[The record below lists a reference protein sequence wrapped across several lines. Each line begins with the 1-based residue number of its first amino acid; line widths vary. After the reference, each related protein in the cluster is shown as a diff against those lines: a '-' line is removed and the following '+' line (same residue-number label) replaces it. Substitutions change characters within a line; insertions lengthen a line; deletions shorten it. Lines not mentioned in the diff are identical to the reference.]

1 MKSFSQWTIDEV
13 EKEFHLQLQ
22 RQSEVLDAWLQAP
35 VDSLATPTATL
46 EALRN
51 HLIDHVYS
59 WNETELKIKFIGPL
73 LSLVN
78 FDEEKYQSFFERPI
92 VAPYHNDTLSG
103 DVDFLVATGTRVPE
117 QPYFFLHEHKKE
129 ADSSGDPLGQ
139 LLVAMVAAQILNQ
152 QAHPIYGAYVMGRL
166 WIFVVLYGNS
176 YAVSLAY
183 DATKE
188 AIYDIFRILTKTKA
202 IITELVLASWTQD
215 S

>member
-22 RQSEVLDAWLQAP
+22 RKSELLDAWLQSP
-35 VDSLATPTATL
+35 IDSLSIPTATL
-46 EALRN
+46 ETLRN

-78 FDEEKYQSFFERPI
+78 FDEEKYQSFFERTI
-92 VAPYHNDTLSG
+92 VAPYQNDTLAG
-103 DVDFLVATGTRVPE
+103 DVDFLVATGMRVPE

-139 LLVAMVAAQILNQ
+139 LMIAMVAAQILNQ

-166 WIFVVLYGNS
+166 WIFVVLYDHA

-202 IITELVLASWTQD
+202 IITELVLVQ
-215 S
+215 

>member
-22 RQSEVLDAWLQAP
+22 RKSEVLDAWLQSSA
-35 VDSLATPTATL
+35 DSLATPTTTL

-51 HLIDHVYS
+51 QLIDHVYS

-78 FDEEKYQSFFERPI
+78 FDEEKYQSFFERTI
-92 VAPYHNDTLSG
+92 VAPCQNDTLSG
-103 DVDFLVATGTRVPE
+103 DVDFLVATGLRVPE

-139 LLVAMVAAQILNQ
+139 LMIAMVAAQILNQ

-166 WIFVVLYGNS
+166 WIFVVLYDNA

-202 IITELVLASWTQD
+202 IITAFVLAQ
-215 S
+215 

>member
-22 RQSEVLDAWLQAP
+22 RKSEVLDAWLQSPANA
-35 VDSLATPTATL
+35 LATPTTTL

-78 FDEEKYQSFFERPI
+78 FDEEKYQSFFERTI
-92 VAPYHNDTLSG
+92 VAPYQNDTLSG
-103 DVDFLVATGTRVPE
+103 DVDFLVATGLRVPE

-139 LLVAMVAAQILNQ
+139 LMIAMVAAQLLNQ

-166 WIFVVLYGNS
+166 WIFVVLYDNA

-202 IITELVLASWTQD
+202 IITELVLAQ
-215 S
+215 